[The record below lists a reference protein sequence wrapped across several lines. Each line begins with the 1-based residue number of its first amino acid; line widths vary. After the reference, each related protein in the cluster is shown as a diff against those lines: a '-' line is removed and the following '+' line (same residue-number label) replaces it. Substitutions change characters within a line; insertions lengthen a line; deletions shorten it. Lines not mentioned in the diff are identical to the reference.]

1 MNAVTVPT
9 RSASWQAVFDAML
22 YPKRAPMDD
31 QESMHLYGAQQGWLP
46 FQNQTLTAWHW
57 GTSGPR
63 VLLVH
68 GWESRST
75 HWHAWVPVLL
85 AAGCR
90 VTSLDLP
97 AHGHSSGR
105 STHVVQAG
113 QSILALEKAMGTFDA
128 AIGHSMG
135 SAALLYA
142 FAHGLAVQAS
152 VHLAGPVS
160 LRGVLERAGMAGQ
173 LDPVERQELI
183 QAFAHHHELN
193 LDVMDLPSLSQGFRH
208 AALIQHDAQDKEIP
222 SSESQALAAAWPG
235 AQFHQ
240 SNGLGHRRILR
251 DPDLIQ
257 QTVSWLGQQFSAS

>member
-1 MNAVTVPT
+1 MNA
-9 RSASWQAVFDAML
+9 AQAVFHAMV
-22 YPKRAPMDD
+22 YPRRAPMDD
-31 QESMHLYGAQQGWLP
+31 QESLHLYDAQQDSLA

-57 GTSGPR
+57 GKRGPR

-85 AAGCR
+85 AAGYR

-113 QSILALEKAMGTFDA
+113 QAVLALEQSIGPFDA
-128 AIGHSMG
+128 VIGHSMG

-142 FAHGLAVQAS
+142 FARDLKVEAS
-152 VHLAGPVS
+152 VHIAGPVS

-173 LDPVERQELI
+173 LDPVERRALAH
-183 QAFAHHHELN
+183 AFAHHHDLD
-193 LDVMDLPSLSQGFRH
+193 LDVMELPSLLRGFRH
-208 AALIQHDAQDKEIP
+208 PALIHHDAQDKEIP
-222 SSESQALAAAWPG
+222 LSESQALAAAWPG
-235 AQFHQ
+235 SQLNAV
-240 SNGLGHRRILR
+240 SGLGHRRILR
-251 DPDLIQ
+251 DPELIQ
-257 QTVSWLGQQFSAS
+257 QTVSWLAQQLSAS